1 MGDATNKQL
10 RTLMMISIALS
21 VTVLAI
27 VVWGKKTI
35 QLTADS
41 TGTIQTGEMKQHLK
55 FK

>member
-10 RTLMMISIALS
+10 RTLVMLS
-21 VTVLAI
+21 LAIGIVTLAI
-27 VVWGKKTI
+27 VIWGKKTI
-35 QLTADS
+35 QLTTDS